1 MKKLVLIF
9 LSFLPLLVTAQ
20 KKAPAIKSYLPDEVK
35 AAKAE
40 AELSFKGGAYN
51 LSQVIYERLVVTE
64 PGNADY
70 NYKLGICYMYT
81 NVNKAKAVSYME
93 FAANANSKDKPKDVT
108 FDLGRAYFY
117 AGLYDKALETYEKFR
132 VEKHN
137 SIDSK
142 FKPFFDMH
150 VEWATNANNLNTNS
164 REVSFTNMSKTINSN
179 GSDYRPL
186 MGVADSVIYFSSKR
200 KGTTGGLVDPD
211 GIAYSDI
218 FFWTQNDTAI
228 SKAKNA
234 GINLNTPEFDE
245 LFYISPSGDK
255 MITYFDSPETYR
267 DLMISK
273 LVGKA
278 WEKPVALGKDFIT
291 KMDETGA
298 TLTPDGMTLY
308 FSYEAP
314 GSKTGKD
321 IYVSTRTESTSWT
334 KPERLGDNI
343 NSAYDDDYPSMW
355 IDGKTLF
362 FSSRGHGSI
371 GGYDV
376 FKVTMKD
383 PKEGFS
389 KPENIGYPLNT
400 LYDDFPPALKADG
413 KSGYVC
419 QVRDSGL
426 GDYDIYSFTSTT
438 SLVEKPLTWIQG
450 KTFALTGMPAKGA
463 YITITDAQTGSA
475 VATLTSNEASGR
487 FDVALPNGTYKVLAK
502 HAKLG
507 RAEEITLTVN
517 GEYKQVIEVKFPN

>member
-1 MKKLVLIF
+1 
-9 LSFLPLLVTAQ
+9 
-20 KKAPAIKSYLPDEVK
+20 
-35 AAKAE
+35 
-40 AELSFKGGAYN
+40 
-51 LSQVIYERLVVTE
+51 
-64 PGNADY
+64 
-70 NYKLGICYMYT
+70 
-81 NVNKAKAVSYME
+81 
-93 FAANANSKDKPKDVT
+93 
-108 FDLGRAYFY
+108 
-117 AGLYDKALETYEKFR
+117 
-132 VEKHN
+132 
-137 SIDSK
+137 
-142 FKPFFDMH
+142 
-150 VEWATNANNLNTNS
+150 NNLNTNS
-164 REVSFTNMSKTINSN
+164 REVAFTNMSKTINSN

-186 MGVADSVIYFSSKR
+186 MGVADTVVYFSSKR
-200 KGTTGGLVDPD
+200 KGTTGGLIDPD

-218 FFWTQNDTAI
+218 FFWTQNDTAV

-234 GINLNTPEFDE
+234 GINLNTAEFDE
-245 LFYISPSGDK
+245 LFYISPAGDK
-255 MITYFDSPETYR
+255 MITYFDSPEVYR
-267 DLMISK
+267 DLMITK

-278 WEKPVALGKDFIT
+278 WEKPVSLGKDFTT
-291 KMDETGA
+291 KLDETGA

-308 FSYEAP
+308 FSYEAA

-389 KPENIGYPLNT
+389 RPENIGYPLNT
-400 LYDDFPPALKADG
+400 LYDDFPPAIKPDG

-426 GDYDIYSFTSTT
+426 GDYDIYSFKSTT
-438 SLVEKPLTWIQG
+438 SLVEKSLTWIQG

-475 VATLTSNEASGR
+475 VANITSNEASGR

>member
-1 MKKLVLIF
+1 
-9 LSFLPLLVTAQ
+9 VT
-20 KKAPAIKSYLPDEVK
+20 
-35 AAKAE
+35 
-40 AELSFKGGAYN
+40 
-51 LSQVIYERLVVTE
+51 
-64 PGNADY
+64 
-70 NYKLGICYMYT
+70 
-81 NVNKAKAVSYME
+81 
-93 FAANANSKDKPKDVT
+93 
-108 FDLGRAYFY
+108 
-117 AGLYDKALETYEKFR
+117 
-132 VEKHN
+132 
-137 SIDSK
+137 
-142 FKPFFDMH
+142 
-150 VEWATNANNLNTNS
+150 
-164 REVSFTNMSKTINSN
+164 FTNMSKTINSN
-179 GSDYRPL
+179 GADYRPL
-186 MGVADSVIYFSSKR
+186 MGVADTVIYFSSKR
-200 KGTTGGLVDPD
+200 KGTTGGLIDPD

-218 FFWTQNDTAI
+218 FLWTQNDTAV

-234 GINLNTPEFDE
+234 GINLNTAEFDE
-245 LFYISPSGDK
+245 LFYVSPAGDK
-255 MITYFDSPETYR
+255 MITYFDSPEVYR
-267 DLMISK
+267 DLMITK

-278 WEKPVALGKDFIT
+278 WEKPVALGKDFTT
-291 KMDETGA
+291 KLDETGA

-308 FSYEAP
+308 FSYEAA

-362 FSSRGHGSI
+362 FSSRGHGSM

-400 LYDDFPPALKADG
+400 LYDDFPPALKVDG

-438 SLVEKPLTWIQG
+438 SLVDKPLTWIQG

-463 YITITDAQTGSA
+463 YITITDAATGSA
-475 VATLTSNEASGR
+475 VANITSNEANGR

>member
-1 MKKLVLIF
+1 
-9 LSFLPLLVTAQ
+9 
-20 KKAPAIKSYLPDEVK
+20 
-35 AAKAE
+35 
-40 AELSFKGGAYN
+40 
-51 LSQVIYERLVVTE
+51 
-64 PGNADY
+64 
-70 NYKLGICYMYT
+70 
-81 NVNKAKAVSYME
+81 
-93 FAANANSKDKPKDVT
+93 
-108 FDLGRAYFY
+108 
-117 AGLYDKALETYEKFR
+117 
-132 VEKHN
+132 
-137 SIDSK
+137 
-142 FKPFFDMH
+142 
-150 VEWATNANNLNTNS
+150 
-164 REVSFTNMSKTINSN
+164 
-179 GSDYRPL
+179 
-186 MGVADSVIYFSSKR
+186 MGVADTVIYFSSRR
-200 KGTTGGLVDPD
+200 KGTTGGLIDPD

-218 FFWTQNDTAI
+218 FFWTQNDTAV

-234 GINLNTPEFDE
+234 GINLNTAEFDE
-245 LFYISPSGDK
+245 LFYISPAGDK
-255 MITYFDSPETYR
+255 MITYFDSPEVYR
-267 DLMISK
+267 DLMITK

-278 WEKPVALGKDFIT
+278 WEKPASLGKDFTT
-291 KMDETGA
+291 KLDETGA
-298 TLTPDGMTLY
+298 TLTPDGLTLY
-308 FSYEAP
+308 FSYEAA

-343 NSAYDDDYPSMW
+343 NTAYDDDYPSMW

-362 FSSRGHGSI
+362 FSSRGHGSL

-400 LYDDFPPALKADG
+400 LYDDFPPAIKPDG

-463 YITITDAQTGSA
+463 YVTITDAQTGSA
-475 VATLTSNEASGR
+475 VANITSNEASGR

>member
-1 MKKLVLIF
+1 
-9 LSFLPLLVTAQ
+9 
-20 KKAPAIKSYLPDEVK
+20 
-35 AAKAE
+35 
-40 AELSFKGGAYN
+40 
-51 LSQVIYERLVVTE
+51 
-64 PGNADY
+64 
-70 NYKLGICYMYT
+70 
-81 NVNKAKAVSYME
+81 
-93 FAANANSKDKPKDVT
+93 
-108 FDLGRAYFY
+108 
-117 AGLYDKALETYEKFR
+117 
-132 VEKHN
+132 
-137 SIDSK
+137 
-142 FKPFFDMH
+142 MH

-164 REVSFTNMSKTINSN
+164 REVTFTNMTKTINSN
-179 GSDYRPL
+179 GADYRPL

-218 FFWTQNDTAI
+218 FFWTQNDTAV
-228 SKAKNA
+228 SKAKSA

-255 MITYFDSPETYR
+255 MITYFDSPEIYR

-278 WEKPVALGKDFIT
+278 WEKPVALGKDFTT

-343 NSAYDDDYPSMW
+343 NSSYDDEYPSMW

-400 LYDDFPPALKADG
+400 LYDDIPPA
-413 KSGYVC
+413 
-419 QVRDSGL
+419 
-426 GDYDIYSFTSTT
+426 
-438 SLVEKPLTWIQG
+438 
-450 KTFALTGMPAKGA
+450 
-463 YITITDAQTGSA
+463 
-475 VATLTSNEASGR
+475 
-487 FDVALPNGTYKVLAK
+487 
-502 HAKLG
+502 
-507 RAEEITLTVN
+507 
-517 GEYKQVIEVKFPN
+517 